1 MSRIYTYPSAPLMIS
16 TPRFSSNQ
24 LRQPDLVNVD
34 SDSLFL
40 LTLAR
45 SNFSVPGT
53 PTTPT
58 TTSTFGSRSSAFPF
72 PPQPAVPRQSR
83 YSLFADP
90 YETSN
95 RGAPVWPAGFAYEE
109 EDEERERHE
118 NYIATIRSNSSS
130 GSGLYRGQ
138 AVEMHHGTAR
148 ITTAWMK
155 KTVNKITPK
164 SWRRDKT
171 FRGRMTLD

>member
-1 MSRIYTYPSAPLMIS
+1 MIS

-24 LRQPDLVNVD
+24 LRQLDLVNVD

-58 TTSTFGSRSSAFPF
+58 TTSSFGSRSSAFPF
-72 PPQPAVPRQSR
+72 PPQPAVPSQSN

-90 YETSN
+90 YETPN
-95 RGAPVWPAGFAYEE
+95 RGAPVWPAGFAYKA
-109 EDEERERHE
+109 EDERERHE
-118 NYIATIRSNSSS
+118 SYIATIRSNSSS
-130 GSGLYRGQ
+130 GSGSYHVQ
-138 AVEMHHGTAR
+138 AVEIHHGTAR
-148 ITTAWMK
+148 ITAWMK
-155 KTVNKITPK
+155 EAIKKITPK
-164 SWRRDKT
+164 SWRRDET